1 MKARERKYEGLMKIN
16 DNWLFEK
23 EGHTEQVTLPHT
35 WNRVDGQVG
44 SKNFKR
50 GSFDIDYWR
59 GECWYSRKFVLDE
72 ADVSRQV
79 YLLFEGV
86 NTVAR
91 VRVNGQMAGEHWGG
105 YTAFQ
110 LDITPLIHAGENTL
124 EVLVDN
130 SHLQTVAPLDADFT
144 FYGGI
149 YRDVHLVV
157 KDLICLS
164 SEEYNYKP
172 LKVRMDHVSRE
183 SASLT
188 VTAWPE
194 NHSNRPIEASLEF
207 TMYEGE
213 RVAAST
219 SHPVSLSV
227 DGSTA
232 AVDSFEILRPHLW
245 NGRKDPFRYRI
256 TARLLVDGK
265 TVDTAEE
272 WIGLRFFHIDPQKGF
287 FLNGESYPL
296 RGVSRHQDRDGLGN
310 AITEAEHQEDF
321 QILYDIGATA
331 VRLAHYP
338 QADLFY
344 SLCDEYG
351 IVVWAEIP
359 FVNTVG
365 GSGDYAAPD
374 EERKKFFETT
384 KSQLIELIRQNY
396 NHPSICFW
404 GTENEVAAKF
414 DSVMV
419 PFMEE
424 LYALAKSE
432 DDTRLVTHAVNHP
445 VGRKWK
451 SDLYAWNYYPGWYG
465 ASRHDLGRFMG
476 SQHRSVKKPVAI
488 SEYGAGGSVH
498 QHSFSKKR
506 PQPDGDWHPEE
517 YQALCHEAFI
527 RQIQK
532 RDYLW
537 ATFVWNLFEF
547 ASNWRHEG
555 ERYGVND
562 KGLVTFDRKV
572 KKDAYYLYQAAWS
585 DQSVL
590 YIASRRYAERPAG
603 RTAIKI
609 YTNLPQVTLTAGDRT
624 YTLAG
629 KGRAPFVLSKKIQLK
644 PGENTIEVSGL
655 RDGQELRDKITLTG
669 I

>member
-1 MKARERKYEGLMKIN
+1 MKIN

-23 EGHTEQVTLPHT
+23 EGACRPVTLPHT
-35 WNRVDGQVG
+35 WNNRDGQVG
-44 SKNFKR
+44 SQNFTR

-59 GECWYSRKFVLDE
+59 GECRYSRTLTLDE
-72 ADVSRQV
+72 SCAEKQV

-91 VRVNGQMAGEHWGG
+91 VLVNGQTAGEHWGG

-110 LDITPLIHAGENTL
+110 LDITPLIHTGENTL

-130 SHLQTVAPLDADFT
+130 THLQTVAPLDADFT

-149 YRDVHLVV
+149 YRDVHLIVRERV
-157 KDLICLS
+157 CLG
-164 SEEYNYKP
+164 SEAGNYRG
-172 LKVRMDHVSRE
+172 LKVRSDRVSRD
-183 SASLT
+183 SAAVT

-194 NHSNRPIEASLEF
+194 NHGADPVEATLEF
-207 TMYEGE
+207 AVYDGE
-213 RVAAST
+213 KAVAAASRT
-219 SHPVSLSV
+219 VTLPAGGA
-227 DGSTA
+227 DEIQNT
-232 AVDSFEILRPHLW
+232 FEIDQPHLW
-245 NGRKDPFRYRI
+245 SGRKDPFRYRV
-256 TARLLVDGK
+256 TARL
-265 TVDTAEE
+265 TVDDKPVDETEE
-272 WIGLRFFHIDPQKGF
+272 WIGLRYFHVDPKKGF
-287 FLNGESYPL
+287 FLNGEAYPL

-310 AITEAEHQEDF
+310 AITEAEHREDF
-321 QILYDIGATA
+321 QILYELGATA

-338 QADLFY
+338 QASLFY

-365 GSGDYAAPD
+365 GSGSYAQPD
-374 EERKKFFETT
+374 KERQKFFETT
-384 KSQLIELIRQNY
+384 KSQLVELIRQQY

-414 DSVMV
+414 DDVMI

-424 LYALAKSE
+424 LYALARAE
-432 DDTRLVTHAVNHP
+432 DSTRLVTHAVNHP
-445 VGRKWK
+445 VGRKWQ

-465 ASRHDLGRFMG
+465 ASRHDLGRFMD
-476 SQHRSVKKPVAI
+476 SQRRAVKKPVAI
-488 SEYGAGGSVH
+488 SEYGAGGSIH
-498 QHSFSKKR
+498 QHSFSKKKPR
-506 PQPDGDWHPEE
+506 PDGDWHPEE
-517 YQALCHEAFI
+517 YQSLCHEAFI

-585 DQSVL
+585 GQPVL
-590 YIASRRYAERPAG
+590 HIASRRYAERPVG
-603 RTAIKI
+603 KTSVKI
-609 YTNLPQVTLTAGDRT
+609 YTNLPQVTLTAGGRT
-624 YTLAG
+624 HTLTG
-629 KGRAPFVLSKKIQLK
+629 RGRAPFVLSKKIRLAA
-644 PGENTIEVSGL
+644 GENKIAVSGT
-655 RDGQELRDKITLTG
+655 RDGVEVRDEITITG
-669 I
+669 IK